1 MKKVRLQ
8 KVEFV
13 KEPHVTGRD
22 GYTTTYDITNERD
35 AKRIKQLFLYANGWV
50 EVEYIVG
57 QNFKPDSCKETKP
70 VFMPP
75 NNVVSVV
82 LADGET
88 FFDSLVAETPIQP
101 VQEKRAKKEKTQ

>member
-8 KVEFV
+8 KVEFI

-22 GYTTTYDITNERD
+22 GYTTTYDVNNERD
-35 AKRIKQLFLYANGWV
+35 AKRIKQLHLHANGWV

-57 QNFKPDSCKETKP
+57 QNFKPDSCRETKP

-75 NNVVSVV
+75 NNVISVV
-82 LADGET
+82 LAVGET
-88 FFDSLVAETPIQP
+88 FFDAESKEQP
-101 VQEKRAKKEKTQ
+101 SVPEKRSKEKKAS